1 MCCQGL
7 NEHKV
12 WRECVKYDRHLLRG
26 VPQGLGS
33 VAVVVVDQPQAGV
46 VLPGDD
52 LEPVAQVPEGVV
64 VPQLGLRGRLAPVR
78 QD

>member
-1 MCCQGL
+1 MSCQGL
-7 NEHKV
+7 NV
-12 WRECVKYDRHLLRG
+12 RRAWVKNGLHLLRG

-64 VPQLGLRGRLAPVR
+64 VPQLGLRGRLAPMR

>member
-1 MCCQGL
+1 MSCQGL
-7 NEHKV
+7 NV
-12 WRECVKYDRHLLRG
+12 RRAWVKNGLHLLRG

-52 LEPVAQVPEGVV
+52 LEPVAQVQEGVV